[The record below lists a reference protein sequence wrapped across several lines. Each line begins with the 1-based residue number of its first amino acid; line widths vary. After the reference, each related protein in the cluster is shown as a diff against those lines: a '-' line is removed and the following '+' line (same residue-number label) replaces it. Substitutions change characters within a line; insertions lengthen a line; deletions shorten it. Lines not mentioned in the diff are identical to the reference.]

1 MSPPAARPIVHLEL
15 HTQNLARAC
24 AFYTELVGWRAE
36 TVHVGSSS
44 YVALATGGVVE
55 AGVVESDAPEPLWI
69 PYVEVADVYAAVER
83 AERLGATVPARPRE
97 GPAGWWGAV
106 RGPERSPLGLWT
118 PKSSDER

>member
-1 MSPPAARPIVHLEL
+1 MSAAAAIHIVHLEL

-24 AFYTELVGWRAE
+24 AFYSELLGWRAE
-36 TVHVGSSS
+36 TVHSGSSS

-83 AERLGATVPARPRE
+83 AERLGATVPVAPRE

-118 PKSSDER
+118 PKGSAGG

>member
-1 MSPPAARPIVHLEL
+1 MSPPVASPIVHLEL

-24 AFYTELVGWRAE
+24 AFYAEFVGWCPE
-36 TVHVGSSS
+36 TVHAGSNS
-44 YVALATGGVVE
+44 YLALATGGGVE

-83 AERLGATVPARPRE
+83 AKRLGATVPVAPRA

-118 PKSSDER
+118 PKSSNGS

>member
-1 MSPPAARPIVHLEL
+1 LNFTRR
-15 HTQNLARAC
+15 TCRAC

-36 TVHVGSSS
+36 TVHAGSSS

-55 AGVVESDAPEPLWI
+55 VGVVESDPPGPLWI
-69 PYVEVADVYAAVER
+69 PYVEVADVYAVVER

-106 RGPERSPLGLWT
+106 PGPERSPLGLWT
-118 PKSSDER
+118 PKRSDGG

>member
-1 MSPPAARPIVHLEL
+1 MSPAAARPFVHLEL
-15 HTQNLARAC
+15 HTQNMARAC
-24 AFYTELVGWRAE
+24 AFYTGLLGWRAE
-36 TVHVGSSS
+36 TVHSGSSS

-69 PYVEVADVYAAVER
+69 PYVAVADVYAAVER
-83 AERLGATVPARPRE
+83 AEQLGATVPVAPRE

-118 PKSSDER
+118 PKGSAGS